1 MRFKKE
7 IRFVLSMLVIT
18 LISLLLAKVQGQDK
32 LSLGLYQD
40 AKLAF
45 IGDDIGNDAFTLDAK
60 FDVSM
65 QGKQFKD
72 YYFEIR
78 SQIEYA
84 DLKDNFYLSVL
95 VNPNWVYNS
104 IDRFELSAGAI
115 AGLIYREK
123 AGEDEQF
130 MSFISFG
137 LSGDISFLLTD
148 DIKISYLGQ
157 YIYRGEF
164 DMNKMVYNGYI
175 GIKYNLN

>member
-45 IGDDIGNDAFTLDAK
+45 IGDDIGNDSFTLDAK

-65 QGKQFKD
+65 QGKQFKN

-95 VNPNWVYNS
+95 VNPNWV
-104 IDRFELSAGAI
+104 
-115 AGLIYREK
+115 
-123 AGEDEQF
+123 
-130 MSFISFG
+130 
-137 LSGDISFLLTD
+137 
-148 DIKISYLGQ
+148 
-157 YIYRGEF
+157 
-164 DMNKMVYNGYI
+164 
-175 GIKYNLN
+175 